1 MTTMTATAAA
11 QPATSVSPA
20 ARPARAEARQPKV
33 LPAPNS
39 DFYQLVDVL
48 SPEERAI
55 VKNVRTFAE
64 TKVQPIINKYWSD
77 DAFPFELL
85 PSIKELQI
93 GGLGYQGY
101 GCAGGSEKL
110 FGFVAMELARV
121 DASICTFFGVH
132 SGLAMGS
139 IYLDGSEEQKQK
151 WLPPM
156 ARWEKVGCFG
166 LTEPLV
172 GSGTSGGM
180 TTTAKRDGD
189 TWTLNGQKRWIGN
202 APWCDVSIIWARDVA
217 DNQVKGFIV
226 ENKTTP
232 GFSVE
237 KIEHKIA
244 LKVVQNGQITLKDVR
259 VPEADRLQGG
269 NSFRDTARVLRMTRY
284 MVGWA
289 ATGIQMGAFEA
300 TLKYAQE
307 RLQFGTPIASFQMVQ
322 DLLAKMLAN
331 VTACQCMMVRL
342 AQMADQGKLGDHH
355 AALAKAFCTAR
366 SRETVAWGRE
376 LLGGNGIV
384 ADYNVARFFADA
396 EALYSYEGTYQM
408 QNLIVG
414 KAITGLGAF
423 V

>member
-1 MTTMTATAAA
+1 MATTAQIKPATA
-11 QPATSVSPA
+11 
-20 ARPARAEARQPKV
+20 PKS
-33 LPAPNS
+33 LPAPDT
-39 DFYQLVDVL
+39 DFYQVTECLNPAELDILKQV
-48 SPEERAI
+48 RA
-55 VKNVRTFAE
+55 FMEA
-64 TKVQPIINKYWSD
+64 KVAPVITKYWAE

-85 PSIKELQI
+85 PALRDLNIAS
-93 GGLGYQGY
+93 LGYEGY
-101 GCAGGSEKL
+101 GCRGGSTL
-110 FGFVAMELARV
+110 LMGFILMEMARV
-121 DASICTFFGVH
+121 DPSFSTFFGVH
-132 SGLAMGS
+132 NGLAMGS
-139 IYLDGSEEQKQK
+139 IDLGGSEEQKQK

-156 ARWEKVGCFG
+156 ARMEKIGAFG

-172 GSGTSGGM
+172 GSGTGGGL

-189 TWTLNGQKRWIGN
+189 TWVLNGQKKWIGN
-202 APWCDVSIIWARDVA
+202 SPWCDLTIIWARDLA

-226 ENKTTP
+226 ENKSTP

-259 VPEADRLQGG
+259 VSEENRLQGG

-289 ATGIQMGAFEA
+289 STGIQMGAFEA
-300 TLKYAQE
+300 TLKYARE
-307 RLQFGTPIASFQMVQ
+307 RLQFGKPIASFQMVQ

-331 VTACQCMMVRL
+331 VTACQCLMLRL
-342 AQMADQGKLGDHH
+342 AQLDDEGKLDDHH
-355 AALAKAFCTAR
+355 AALAKAFCTAK
-366 SRETVAWGRE
+366 SRETVSWGRE